1 MEHVHTM
8 MWLLAW
14 SIHRRAKGRIPR
26 EERVRILGTAI
37 LMAIQIL
44 QTNPCDLATNQ
55 PAIASMAPRPFLT
68 SASGLNGPHTRDSE
82 SL

>member
-1 MEHVHTM
+1 MEHIQTM

-14 SIHRRAKGRIPR
+14 SIHRRARGKIPR
-26 EERVRILGTAI
+26 EERVKILGTAI

-44 QTNPCDLATNQ
+44 QTNPCDLAISQ
-55 PAIASMAPRPFLT
+55 PAMASIAPRPFLL
-68 SASGLNGPHTRDSE
+68 SASGVKGPQAIDSV